1 MKLCRYGEPGVEK
14 PGLIGPDGEILDLS
28 GVVDDIHPNML
39 ADVALARIAGID
51 IDELNPVPGRPRLGP
66 PLAGVGKIVCVG
78 LNYSDHAAEVGAA
91 LPTEPQ
97 IFIKATSAINGPY
110 DPIVRPR
117 NSRKLDHEVELAVVF
132 GREARY
138 VSEAE
143 ALDHVA
149 GYLLMNDVSER
160 AFQME
165 RGGGTTKG
173 KSADSFA
180 PLGPWLVTR
189 DEVPDPGNL
198 RLWTKVNGEIRQD
211 GNTRHLVFGVPQLIA
226 YLTQF
231 LSFRP
236 GDILSTGTPAGVGH
250 GHRPPRYLQPGD
262 VVEMGIDGLG
272 TQRHTIVEAE

>member
-78 LNYSDHAAEVGAA
+78 LNYSDHAAEVGAG